1 MGFTVI
7 IPARYGSSR
16 LPGKPLLPINGRPMV
31 EHVWQRA
38 IASGADRVCVAT
50 DDERIEAV
58 IRALGGEVRMTRADH
73 TSGTDRLAEV
83 VEQMGLNEEEIVV
96 NLQGDEPQMPASLV
110 QQVAADMEA
119 HKDAS
124 VTTLFQAISDRQT
137 LFNPNAVKV
146 VMDEQGYALYFSR
159 APIPWDRDSF
169 SMPEQAVP
177 RNNVR
182 HIGLYAYRVGFLRRF
197 AAWPASPIETQES
210 LEQLR
215 VLWKGERIHLTEA
228 VENPGHGVDTEEDLK
243 RAQKHG

>member
-1 MGFTVI
+1 MGFSVI

-16 LPGKPLLPINGRPMV
+16 LPGKPLLEIDGKPMV
-31 EHVWQRA
+31 LHVLERA
-38 IASGADRVCVAT
+38 EQSGADAVWVAT
-50 DDERIEAV
+50 DDPRIADV
-58 IRALGGEVRMTRADH
+58 VTQVGGVVCMTRSDH
-73 TSGTDRLAEV
+73 SSGTDRLAEV
-83 VEQMGLNEEEIVV
+83 VDQLSLEDETIII
-96 NLQGDEPQMPASLV
+96 NLQGDEPEMPAALI
-110 QQVAADMEA
+110 QQVANDMAA
-119 HKDAS
+119 HSDAS
-124 VTTLFQAISDRQT
+124 VTTLYRKIEEGSE
-137 LFNPNAVKV
+137 LFDPNAVKV
-146 VMDEQGYALYFSR
+146 VIDEAGYALYFSR

>member
-50 DDERIEAV
+50 DDERIETV

-169 SMPEQAVP
+169 SMP
-177 RNNVR
+177 
-182 HIGLYAYRVGFLRRF
+182 
-197 AAWPASPIETQES
+197 
-210 LEQLR
+210 
-215 VLWKGERIHLTEA
+215 
-228 VENPGHGVDTEEDLK
+228 
-243 RAQKHG
+243 